1 MHADYSC
8 DAEMTLKE
16 ARVAAKAAGLGMI
29 LTEHW
34 DRDYPTNPES
44 FIFDINDYFKKNA
57 PYRSDTVLLG
67 IEMGL
72 QPHTI
77 EDDRIVAKSHPF
89 DEIVGSMHCYRG
101 QDMYERT
108 TYDALPKIRPWGTIL
123 RIPSN
128 ASNRIR
134 TLTPMVT
141 STISAATGPMKIR
154 TSITASMLIC
164 GTRS

>member
-8 DAEMTLKE
+8 DAEMTIKDAME
-16 ARVAAKAAGLGMI
+16 AAKAAGLGMI

-44 FIFDINDYFKKNA
+44 FLFDINDYFKKNA

-72 QPHTI
+72 QPIPI
-77 EDDRIVAKSHPF
+77 EEDRMVAKSHPF

-101 QDMYERT
+101 LDMYERT
-108 TYDALPKIRPWGTIL
+108 TYDGVAKDQAVGYYP
-123 RIPSN
+123 
-128 ASNRIR
+128 
-134 TLTPMVT
+134 
-141 STISAATGPMKIR
+141 
-154 TSITASMLIC
+154 
-164 GTRS
+164 